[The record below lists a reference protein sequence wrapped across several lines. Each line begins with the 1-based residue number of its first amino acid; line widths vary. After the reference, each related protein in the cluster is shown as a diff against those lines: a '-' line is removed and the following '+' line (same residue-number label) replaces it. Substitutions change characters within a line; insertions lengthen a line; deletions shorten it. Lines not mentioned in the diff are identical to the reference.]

1 MYSTKVLKKLNR
13 RNIKWKKLAFYTIL
27 MAIPVIQISLFYVYV
42 NFSSFLMA
50 FRNYSLTDEG
60 MIYTYSWENFVN
72 FQNGWAEL
80 VSDQTR
86 LANTF
91 IYFAFGL
98 IINIPLA
105 LLSSFYIYR
114 KKHAS
119 GFFKVMLFMPQVL
132 SSLVLAFIYKEILER
147 GIPYWMGTLGQPGL
161 LTNPNSAVWFV
172 ILFNLIMSFGVNV
185 LIYSST
191 MSGINESILESS
203 EIDGCGSFRQFV
215 YVILPMIYPT
225 IVSLII
231 VFISAFFTNQ
241 YNVFTLFS
249 SGDGT
254 PATTCVG
261 HYLYVQNLKATYYSI
276 GQKSTLTYPELAAV
290 GLILTF
296 IILPI
301 SLFSRWALNKFGPR
315 VD

>member
-72 FQNGWAEL
+72 FQNGWTEL

-105 LLSSFYIYR
+105 LLSLFYIYR

-119 GFFKVMLFMPQVL
+119 GFFKVMLFMP
-132 SSLVLAFIYKEILER
+132 
-147 GIPYWMGTLGQPGL
+147 
-161 LTNPNSAVWFV
+161 
-172 ILFNLIMSFGVNV
+172 
-185 LIYSST
+185 
-191 MSGINESILESS
+191 SIVS
-203 EIDGCGSFRQFV
+203 EIVMVVIFLQFTDEALPNIINKMFDKNIIREFRLCFFFK
-215 YVILPMIYPT
+215 I
-225 IVSLII
+225 
-231 VFISAFFTNQ
+231 FTNSK
-241 YNVFTLFS
+241 V
-249 SGDGT
+249 
-254 PATTCVG
+254 
-261 HYLYVQNLKATYYSI
+261 
-276 GQKSTLTYPELAAV
+276 
-290 GLILTF
+290 
-296 IILPI
+296 
-301 SLFSRWALNKFGPR
+301 
-315 VD
+315 